1 MNTILSTLIVTS
13 LIIQSVNAKINS
25 DSLPDVMR
33 VGEDGVVHSE
43 LIFDLTTRPTPQC
56 HASTIVETPTGIVA
70 AWFAGTHEK
79 NPDVGIWISRHVNG
93 RWIEPVEVVN
103 GVQSMNVRYP
113 CWNPVLFQPKDGP
126 LMLFYKVGPD
136 PTTWWGM
143 LTTSYDGG
151 HTWSWPVKLGEHFV
165 IGHLLG
171 PVKNKPIQ
179 LADGTIICPSSTEAF
194 NEAKTER
201 YWKIHFEVSRDLGK
215 TWDVVGPIN
224 NGIDFDTIQ
233 PSILT
238 YPNGDLQLLCR
249 TRQQVVGQSWSK
261 DGGRS
266 WSPIEATHLPNPNA
280 GTDAVTLK
288 DGRQLLVYNH
298 STRSGNRQDNTFR
311 NGRQILNVALSQDG
325 KHWNTV
331 LTLENESNDAG
342 YSYPA
347 VIQTDDGMV
356 HITYTWRRLNIKHV
370 IIDPK
375 EL

>member
-179 LADGTIICPSSTEAF
+179 LADGTIICPPSTEAF

>member
-194 NEAKTER
+194 NEEKTER

-224 NGIDFDTIQ
+224 NGIDFDAIQ

>member
-1 MNTILSTLIVTS
+1 M
-13 LIIQSVNAKINS
+13 NS

-79 NPDVGIWISRHVNG
+79 NHDVGIWISRHVNG

-201 YWKIHFEVSRDLGK
+201 YWKIHFEVSRDSGK